1 MKQYITLAGALIV
14 VIVLNCIQV
23 SFLKNTGADMLKSLD
38 SISISIENEEFDE
51 AKIKTDKLKEDWQN
65 VKVRWDILTEHD
77 DVEELES
84 HLASIETYIKNE
96 EKTDGQVE
104 VAILKQRID
113 HIIQNETLS
122 FATIF

>member
-1 MKQYITLAGALIV
+1 MKQYITLVGALIV

-23 SFLKNTGADMLKSLD
+23 TFLKNTGTNMLNTLD
-38 SISISIENEEFDE
+38 TIASNIEEEKFVE
-51 AKIKTDKLKEDWQN
+51 AKEQADKLKKEWEK

-84 HLASIETYIKNE
+84 HLASIDMYIRNE

-104 VAILKQRID
+104 VAVLKQRID

>member
-1 MKQYITLAGALIV
+1 MKQYITLVGALIL

-23 SFLKNTGADMLKSLD
+23 TFLKNTGTNMLNTLD
-38 SISISIENEEFDE
+38 TIASNIEEEKFVE
-51 AKIKTDKLKEDWQN
+51 AKEQADKLKKEWEK

-84 HLASIETYIKNE
+84 HLASIDMYIRNE

-104 VAILKQRID
+104 VAVLKQRIE

>member
-1 MKQYITLAGALIV
+1 MKQYITLVGALIV

-23 SFLKNTGADMLKSLD
+23 TFLKNTGTNMLNTLNTIASN
-38 SISISIENEEFDE
+38 IEEEKFVE
-51 AKIKTDKLKEDWQN
+51 AKEQADELKKEWEK

-84 HLASIETYIKNE
+84 HLASIDMYIRNE

-104 VAILKQRID
+104 VAVLKQRIA

>member
-1 MKQYITLAGALIV
+1 MKQYITLVGALIV

-23 SFLKNTGADMLKSLD
+23 TFLKNTGNSMLKTLD
-38 SISISIENEEFDE
+38 TIAADIEEEKFAE
-51 AKIKTDKLKEDWQN
+51 AEIQTNKLKNDWEKI
-65 VKVRWDILTEHD
+65 KVRWDILTEHD

-84 HLASIETYIKNE
+84 HLASIEAYIKNK

-104 VAILKQRID
+104 VAVLKQRIE

>member
-1 MKQYITLAGALIV
+1 MKQYITLVGALIV

-23 SFLKNTGADMLKSLD
+23 TFLKNTGNSMLKTLD
-38 SISISIENEEFDE
+38 SIVVNIEEEKFAE
-51 AKIKTDKLKEDWQN
+51 AEIQTNKLKNDWEKI
-65 VKVRWDILTEHD
+65 KVRWDILTEHD

-84 HLASIETYIKNE
+84 HLASIGAYIKNK

-104 VAILKQRID
+104 VAVLKQRIE

>member
-1 MKQYITLAGALIV
+1 MKQYITLVGALIV

-23 SFLKNTGADMLKSLD
+23 TFLKNTGTNMLNTLD
-38 SISISIENEEFDE
+38 TIASNIEEEKFVE
-51 AKIKTDKLKEDWQN
+51 AKEQADKLKKEWEK

-84 HLASIETYIKNE
+84 HLASIDMYIRNE

-104 VAILKQRID
+104 VAVLKQRIE

>member
-1 MKQYITLAGALIV
+1 MKQYITLVGALIV

-23 SFLKNTGADMLKSLD
+23 TFLKNTGTNMLNTLD
-38 SISISIENEEFDE
+38 TIASNIEEERFVE
-51 AKIKTDKLKEDWQN
+51 AKEQADKLKKEWEK

-84 HLASIETYIKNE
+84 HLASIDMYIRNE

-104 VAILKQRID
+104 VAVLKQRIE